1 MRDTILTILTLAFMA
16 TVLAASIKLAFFPNP
31 IDKQIDEVEEVL
43 VMQFSETEQQ
53 LLSTSSDIEEIKAT
67 IDSMMVKLEELEAE
81 RMN

>member
-16 TVLAASIKLAFFPNP
+16 VVFTASIKLAFFPEP

-43 VMQFSETEQQ
+43 TMQFSQTEQQ
-53 LLSTSSDIEEIKAT
+53 LLCTNNDIEEIMAT
-67 IDSMMVKLEELEAE
+67 IDSIMVKLDELEAK

>member
-16 TVLAASIKLAFFPNP
+16 VVLAASIKLAFFPNP